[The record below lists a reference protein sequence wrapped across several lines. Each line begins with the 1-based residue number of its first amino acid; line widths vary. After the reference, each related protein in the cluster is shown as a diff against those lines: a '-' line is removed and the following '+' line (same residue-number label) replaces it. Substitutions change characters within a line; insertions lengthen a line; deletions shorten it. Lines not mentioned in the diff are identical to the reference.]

1 MTTTTQTDPLRQEI
15 EQYAYHLYEQRGCEP
30 GHELDDWLE
39 AEKQLMSSGSDAAK
53 TYSAPAPVGEQ
64 QSHSRQSGHQKR
76 TGHKAQRMDDY

>member
-15 EQYAYHLYEQRGCEP
+15 EQYAFHLYEKRGCEP

-39 AEKQLMSSGSDAAK
+39 AEKKLMNPDSEAA
-53 TYSAPAPVGEQ
+53 AVGEP

-76 TGHKAQRMDDY
+76 PGHKAQRMDDY